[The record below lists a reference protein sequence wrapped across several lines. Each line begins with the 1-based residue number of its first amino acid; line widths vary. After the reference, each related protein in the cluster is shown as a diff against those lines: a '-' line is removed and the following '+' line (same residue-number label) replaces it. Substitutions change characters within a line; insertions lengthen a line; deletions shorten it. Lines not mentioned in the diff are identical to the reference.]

1 MFKLINESISQSIK
15 IKFYRIFC
23 GNFFVYSGL
32 KWNSLLYLMNLIL
45 KERKRRMNRN

>member
-1 MFKLINESISQSIK
+1 MFKTINESISQSIK
-15 IKFYRIFC
+15 IKFYIC